1 VRIERLYADGFRNLA
16 AFELHPHP
24 RFNVIEGGNG
34 QGKTNVLE
42 ALYVAG
48 GLRSFRT
55 TRLAECI
62 SFDRDGATLAVR
74 VERRGANSDLGVELV
89 RKRTKAFVDGKS
101 IGRGSDYLGRMTVV
115 LFSTED
121 LRLPGG
127 EPLARRRY
135 LDRTIFNH
143 HSGHLDSLRRYD
155 KSLAQRNALLRGSQG
170 RKVDLSLLEVLDEM
184 VADSGA
190 VLSHQRSE
198 FVTNFGREVA
208 VHFGE
213 LAQSGLTAGLRYRCK
228 GELHVEMA
236 IEQRRRALMEALFEG
251 RERDLRRGFTGSG
264 PHLDDLVLMID
275 DRPAKTH
282 ASQGQ
287 CRALILAMKIA
298 EIRSLERQLAETPI
312 LLMDDVSSEL
322 DRNRNQA
329 LMSHLDALG
338 GQVFLTTT
346 DTRHVVLTAPRS
358 VIHMLAG
365 EAISQH
371 EIDAGEPIQ
380 IDADETIESGVKQ
393 DAYPPRGG

>member
-1 VRIERLYADGFRNLA
+1 MRIERLYADGFRNLS

-24 RFNVIEGGNG
+24 RFNILEGGNG

-42 ALYVAG
+42 ALYVVG

-55 TRLAECI
+55 TRLSECI
-62 SFDRDGATLAVR
+62 TFDRDGGAVAAR
-74 VERRGANSDLGVELV
+74 VERQGSHSDLGVELA

-127 EPLARRRY
+127 EPVARRRY

-143 HSGHLDSLRRYD
+143 HAGHIDSMRRYD
-155 KSLAQRNALLRGSQG
+155 KSLAQRNALLRGAQG
-170 RKVDLSLLEVLDEM
+170 RQIDLSLLEVLDEM
-184 VADSGA
+184 VADSGT
-190 VLSHQRSE
+190 VLSHQRSQ
-198 FVTNFGREVA
+198 FVEHFGRDVA
-208 VHFGE
+208 EHFSE
-213 LAQSGLTAGLRYRCK
+213 LAEAGLSAGLRYRCK
-228 GELHVEMA
+228 GRVDDEMG
-236 IEQRRRALMEALFEG
+236 IEQRRTALSEELFEG
-251 RERDLRRGFTGSG
+251 RERDRRRGFTGSG
-264 PHLDDLVLMID
+264 PHLDDLVLMMG

-298 EIRSLERQLAETPI
+298 EIRSLEKRLSETPI

-322 DRNRNQA
+322 DRKRNQA

-346 DTRHVVLTAPRS
+346 DTQHVALTAPRS
-358 VIHMLAG
+358 VFHMLAG
-365 EAISQH
+365 ALISQH
-371 EIDAGEPIQ
+371 DVGAEELSELVVFESNEGQKKLDAC
-380 IDADETIESGVKQ
+380 
-393 DAYPPRGG
+393 PPGGG